1 MNVELILQFIL
12 AGITVGSIYA
22 VTAIGYNIVYNATG
36 IINFAQGE
44 YLMLGAMSAIAFR
57 PFMPLPLAIIF
68 GIGVAAASGML
79 FDFLFIRRIKNPS
92 VLRLTIITIALSI
105 IIREAALHIW
115 DEKVRSLPY
124 FSGNAIS
131 TLNVFGAHVS
141 LQTLWVLGGSALMMI
156 LLSIFFKYT
165 MTGKAMRACSA
176 NRKAA
181 LLCGIP
187 AGKLTTLAF
196 VLAAATAAFAGCLM
210 SPMTSTQ
217 YDCGTPLAI
226 KGFAAAVFG
235 GLGNSGA
242 AVAAGLIIGLLE
254 TFSVVFLPAA
264 YKDAV
269 SITLL
274 LLILFIRPSGLFGSK
289 EAGKLKAF

>member
-1 MNVELILQFIL
+1 MNIELILQFIL

-44 YLMLGAMSAIAFR
+44 FLMLGAMTAIAFA
-57 PFMPLPLAIIF
+57 PFLPLPLAIAA
-68 GIGVAAASGML
+68 GVVIAAMSGML
-79 FDFLFIRRIKNPS
+79 LDFLFIRRMKNPT
-92 VLRLTIITIALSI
+92 VLKLTIITISLSI
-105 IIREAALHIW
+105 LMREAALHIW

-124 FSGNAIS
+124 FTGNAIS
-131 TLNVFGAHVS
+131 TLNLFGARVS
-141 LQTLWVLGGSALMMI
+141 YQTLWVLGGSTLMMVA
-156 LLSIFFKYT
+156 LSLFFKYT
-165 MTGKAMRACSA
+165 LTGKAMRACSA

-210 SPMTSTQ
+210 SPITSTQ

-242 AVAAGLIIGLLE
+242 AVAAGIIIGLLE
-254 TFSVVFLPAA
+254 TFSVIFLPAA

-269 SITLL
+269 SIAL
-274 LLILFIRPSGLFGSK
+274 LLIVLFIRPSGLFGSR
-289 EAGKLKAF
+289 EAGRLKAF